1 VDALI
6 SYVVNVISL
15 GGTYA
20 LLALG
25 LAVIFS
31 VLGLINFAH
40 GELMTLTG
48 YVLLAGILMGQPFWL
63 AVLVAVIAGG
73 VAAALM
79 EFAAFRPVRN
89 ASGATLLMT
98 SFAVSMLLQVLF
110 QNGISARGQAVPVP
124 AWLTTSL
131 SIGNSQISKV
141 QIMSI
146 TVGVLSLLALKFFFD
161 RSYWG
166 WAIRAAADDFEIVG
180 LMGVKASRLISF
192 AFLLSGL
199 LAGIA
204 GVLWVI
210 QRGSVD
216 PLMGFKP
223 VLAAFI
229 VAVIGGLGSLTGA
242 VAGGFILGAI
252 EIALQTWLPPN
263 VMPYRDAITYTIVV
277 IILSIFP
284 NGIFGKRTQEKV

>member
-1 VDALI
+1 MDALI

-48 YVLLAGILMGQPFWL
+48 YVLLAGILTGQPFWL

-124 AWLTTSL
+124 AWLTT
-131 SIGNSQISKV
+131 
-141 QIMSI
+141 
-146 TVGVLSLLALKFFFD
+146 
-161 RSYWG
+161 
-166 WAIRAAADDFEIVG
+166 
-180 LMGVKASRLISF
+180 
-192 AFLLSGL
+192 
-199 LAGIA
+199 
-204 GVLWVI
+204 
-210 QRGSVD
+210 
-216 PLMGFKP
+216 
-223 VLAAFI
+223 
-229 VAVIGGLGSLTGA
+229 
-242 VAGGFILGAI
+242 
-252 EIALQTWLPPN
+252 
-263 VMPYRDAITYTIVV
+263 
-277 IILSIFP
+277 
-284 NGIFGKRTQEKV
+284 

>member
-1 VDALI
+1 MESLI

-25 LAVIFS
+25 LAVVFS

-63 AVLVAVIAGG
+63 AVLIAVIAGG
-73 VAAALM
+73 VSAALM

-98 SFAVSMLLQVLF
+98 SFAVSMLLQVVF
-110 QNGISARGQAVPVP
+110 QNGISPRGQAVPVP
-124 AWLTTSL
+124 AWLTTSI
-131 SIGNSQISKV
+131 SVGVSQISKV

-146 TVGVLSLLALKFFFD
+146 TVGLVALIFLKFFFD

-166 WAIRAAADDFEIVG
+166 WAIKAAANDFEIVG
-180 LMGVKASRLISF
+180 LMGIKASRLITF

-204 GVLWVI
+204 GVLWVV

-242 VAGGFILGAI
+242 VFGGFILSSI
-252 EIALQTWLPPN
+252 EIALQTWLPAN
-263 VMPYRDAITYTIVV
+263 VMPYREAITYTIVV
-277 IILSIFP
+277 LILSVFP
-284 NGIFGKRTQEKV
+284 NGIFGKRVQEKV

>member
-1 VDALI
+1 MESLI

-25 LAVIFS
+25 LAVVFS

-63 AVLVAVIAGG
+63 AVLIAVIAGG
-73 VAAALM
+73 VSAALM

-98 SFAVSMLLQVLF
+98 SFAVSMLLQVIF
-110 QNGISARGQAVPVP
+110 QNGISPRGQAVPVP
-124 AWLTTSL
+124 AWLTTSI
-131 SIGNSQISKV
+131 SVGVSQISKV

-146 TVGVLSLLALKFFFD
+146 TVGLVALIFLKFFFD

-166 WAIRAAADDFEIVG
+166 WAIKAAANDFEIVG
-180 LMGVKASRLISF
+180 LMGIKASRLITF

-204 GVLWVI
+204 GVLWVV

-242 VAGGFILGAI
+242 VFGGFILSSI
-252 EIALQTWLPPN
+252 EIALQTWLPAH
-263 VMPYRDAITYTIVV
+263 VMPYREAITYTIVV
-277 IILSIFP
+277 LILSVFP
-284 NGIFGKRTQEKV
+284 NGIFGKRVQEKV

>member
-1 VDALI
+1 MESLI

-25 LAVIFS
+25 LAVVFS

-63 AVLVAVIAGG
+63 AVLIAVIAGG
-73 VAAALM
+73 VSAALM

-98 SFAVSMLLQVLF
+98 SFAVSMLLQVIF
-110 QNGISARGQAVPVP
+110 QNGISPRGQAVPVP
-124 AWLTTSL
+124 AWLTTSI
-131 SIGNSQISKV
+131 SVGVSQISKV

-146 TVGVLSLLALKFFFD
+146 TVGLVALIFLKFFFD

-166 WAIRAAADDFEIVG
+166 WAIKAAANDFEIVG
-180 LMGVKASRLISF
+180 LMGIKASRLITF

-204 GVLWVI
+204 GVLWVV

-242 VAGGFILGAI
+242 VFGGFILSSI
-252 EIALQTWLPPN
+252 EIALQTWLPAN
-263 VMPYRDAITYTIVV
+263 VMPYREAITYTIVV
-277 IILSIFP
+277 LILSVFP
-284 NGIFGKRTQEKV
+284 NGIFGKRVQEKV

>member
-1 VDALI
+1 MESLI

-25 LAVIFS
+25 LAVVFS

-63 AVLVAVIAGG
+63 AVLIAVIAGG
-73 VAAALM
+73 VSAALM

-98 SFAVSMLLQVLF
+98 SFAVSMLLQVIF
-110 QNGISARGQAVPVP
+110 QNGISPRGQAVPVP
-124 AWLTTSL
+124 AWLTTSI
-131 SIGNSQISKV
+131 SVGVSQISKV

-146 TVGVLSLLALKFFFD
+146 PVGLVALIFLKFFFD

-166 WAIRAAADDFEIVG
+166 WAIKAAANDFEIVG
-180 LMGVKASRLISF
+180 LMGIKASRLITF

-204 GVLWVI
+204 GVLWVV

-242 VAGGFILGAI
+242 VFGGFILSSI
-252 EIALQTWLPPN
+252 EIALQTWLPAN
-263 VMPYRDAITYTIVV
+263 VMPYREAITYTLVV
-277 IILSIFP
+277 LILAC
-284 NGIFGKRTQEKV
+284 GA

>member
-1 VDALI
+1 
-6 SYVVNVISL
+6 VISL

-25 LAVIFS
+25 LAVVFS

-63 AVLVAVIAGG
+63 AVLIAVIAGG
-73 VAAALM
+73 VSAALM

-98 SFAVSMLLQVLF
+98 SFAVSMLLQVIF
-110 QNGISARGQAVPVP
+110 QNGISPRGQAVPVP
-124 AWLTTSL
+124 AWLTTSI
-131 SIGNSQISKV
+131 SVGVSQISKV

-146 TVGVLSLLALKFFFD
+146 TVGLVALIFLKFFFD

-166 WAIRAAADDFEIVG
+166 WAIKAAANDFEIVG
-180 LMGVKASRLISF
+180 LMGIKASRLITF

-242 VAGGFILGAI
+242 VFGGFILSSI
-252 EIALQTWLPPN
+252 EIALQTWLPAN
-263 VMPYRDAITYTIVV
+263 VMPYREAITYTIVV
-277 IILSIFP
+277 LILSVFP
-284 NGIFGKRTQEKV
+284 NGIFGKRVQEKV

>member
-1 VDALI
+1 MEALI

-25 LAVIFS
+25 LAVVFS

-48 YVLLAGILMGQPFWL
+48 YVLLAGILVGQPFWL
-63 AVLVAVIAGG
+63 AAVIAVIAAC
-73 VAAALM
+73 VAAAMM

-110 QNGISARGQAVPVP
+110 QNGISPRGQAVPVP
-124 AWLTTSL
+124 AWLTTSI
-131 SIGNSQISKV
+131 SVGASQISKV

-146 TVGVLSLLALKFFFD
+146 TVGLVALIFLKFFFD

-166 WAIRAAADDFEIVG
+166 WAIKAASNDFEIVG
-180 LMGVKASRLISF
+180 LMGIKASRLITF

-204 GVLWVI
+204 GVLWVV

-242 VAGGFILGAI
+242 VFGGFILSAI
-252 EIALQTWLPPN
+252 EIALQTWLPN
-263 VMPYRDAITYTIVV
+263 DVMPYREAITYTIVV
-277 IILSIFP
+277 LILSVFP
-284 NGIFGKRTQEKV
+284 NGIFGKRVQEKV

>member
-1 VDALI
+1 MDALI

-25 LAVIFS
+25 LAVVFS

-48 YVLLAGILMGQPFWL
+48 YVLLAGILTGQPFWL

-73 VAAALM
+73 ISAALM

-110 QNGISARGQAVPVP
+110 QNGISPRGQAVPVP
-124 AWLTTSL
+124 TWLTTSL

-146 TVGVLSLLALKFFFD
+146 TVGVLALLALKFFFD

-199 LAGIA
+199 LAGVA

-242 VAGGFILGAI
+242 VAGGFILSAI
-252 EIALQTWLPPN
+252 EIALQTWLPPS

>member
-1 VDALI
+1 MDALI
-6 SYVVNVISL
+6 SYLVNVISL

-25 LAVIFS
+25 LAVVFS

-48 YVLLAGILMGQPFWL
+48 YVLLAGILTGQPFWL

-73 VAAALM
+73 ISAALM

-110 QNGISARGQAVPVP
+110 QNGISPRGQAVPVP
-124 AWLTTSL
+124 TWLTTSL

-146 TVGVLSLLALKFFFD
+146 TVSVLSLLALKFFFD

-180 LMGVKASRLISF
+180 LMGVKASRLITF

-199 LAGIA
+199 LAGVA

-242 VAGGFILGAI
+242 VAGGFILSAI

-263 VMPYRDAITYTIVV
+263 VMPYRDAVTYTLVV

-284 NGIFGKRTQEKV
+284 NGIFGKKTQEKV

>member
-229 VAVIGGLGSLTGA
+229 VAVIVGLCSLTGA

>member
-1 VDALI
+1 
-6 SYVVNVISL
+6 
-15 GGTYA
+15 
-20 LLALG
+20 
-25 LAVIFS
+25 
-31 VLGLINFAH
+31 
-40 GELMTLTG
+40 MTLTG

-63 AVLVAVIAGG
+63 AVLIAVIAGG
-73 VAAALM
+73 VSAALM

-98 SFAVSMLLQVLF
+98 SFAVSMLLQVIF
-110 QNGISARGQAVPVP
+110 QNGISPRGQAVPVP
-124 AWLTTSL
+124 AWLTTSI
-131 SIGNSQISKV
+131 SVGVSQISKV

-146 TVGVLSLLALKFFFD
+146 TVGLVALIFLKFFFD

-166 WAIRAAADDFEIVG
+166 WAIKAAANDFEIVG
-180 LMGVKASRLISF
+180 LMGIKASRLITF

-204 GVLWVI
+204 GVLWVV

-242 VAGGFILGAI
+242 VFGGFILSSI
-252 EIALQTWLPPN
+252 EIALQTWLPAN
-263 VMPYRDAITYTIVV
+263 VMPYREAITYTIVV
-277 IILSIFP
+277 LILSVFP
-284 NGIFGKRTQEKV
+284 NGIFGKRVQEKV

>member
-1 VDALI
+1 MDALI
-6 SYVVNVISL
+6 SYVVNVVSL

-25 LAVIFS
+25 LAVVFS

-48 YVLLAGILMGQPFWL
+48 YVLLAGILTGQPFWL
-63 AVLVAVIAGG
+63 AVSVAVIAGG
-73 VAAALM
+73 ISAVLM

-110 QNGISARGQAVPVP
+110 QNGISPRGQAVPVP
-124 AWLTTSL
+124 AWLTTSV

-146 TVGVLSLLALKFFFD
+146 TVGILALVVLKFFFD

-199 LAGIA
+199 LAGVA

-242 VAGGFILGAI
+242 VAGGFISSAI

-263 VMPYRDAITYTIVV
+263 VMPFRDAITYTIVV

-284 NGIFGKRTQEKV
+284 NGIFGKRAQEKV

>member
-6 SYVVNVISL
+6 SYLVNVISL

-25 LAVIFS
+25 LAVVFS

-48 YVLLAGILMGQPFWL
+48 YVLLAGILTGQPFWL
-63 AVLVAVIAGG
+63 AAIVAVIAGG
-73 VAAALM
+73 ISAALM

-110 QNGISARGQAVPVP
+110 QNGISPRGQAVPVP
-124 AWLTTSL
+124 TWLTTSL

-180 LMGVKASRLISF
+180 LMGVKASRLITF

-199 LAGIA
+199 LAGVA

-242 VAGGFILGAI
+242 VAGGFILSAI

-263 VMPYRDAITYTIVV
+263 VMPYRDAVTYTLVV

-284 NGIFGKRTQEKV
+284 NGIFGKKTQEKV

>member
-1 VDALI
+1 MDALI
-6 SYVVNVISL
+6 SYLVNVISL

-25 LAVIFS
+25 LAVVFS

-48 YVLLAGILMGQPFWL
+48 YVLLAGILTGQPFWL
-63 AVLVAVIAGG
+63 AAIVAVIAGG
-73 VAAALM
+73 ISAALM

-110 QNGISARGQAVPVP
+110 QNGISPRGQAVPVP
-124 AWLTTSL
+124 TWLTTSL

-180 LMGVKASRLISF
+180 LMGVKASRLITF

-199 LAGIA
+199 LAGVA

-242 VAGGFILGAI
+242 VAGGFILSAI

-263 VMPYRDAITYTIVV
+263 VMPYRDAVTYTLVV

-284 NGIFGKRTQEKV
+284 NGIFGKKTQEKV

>member
-1 VDALI
+1 MDSLI
-6 SYVVNVISL
+6 SYVVNLISL

-48 YVLLAGILMGQPFWL
+48 YVLLAGILTGQPFWL
-63 AVLVAVIAGG
+63 AVLVAIIAGG
-73 VAAALM
+73 ISAVLM

-110 QNGISARGQAVPVP
+110 QNGISPRGQAVPVP
-124 AWLTTSL
+124 PWLTTSL

-146 TVGVLSLLALKFFFD
+146 VVGLLALVALKFFFD

-199 LAGIA
+199 LAGVA

-242 VAGGFILGAI
+242 VVGGFILSAI
-252 EIALQTWLPPN
+252 EIALQTWLPAS

-284 NGIFGKRTQEKV
+284 NGIFGKRDQEKV

>member
-1 VDALI
+1 MDALI
-6 SYVVNVISL
+6 SYLVNVISL

-25 LAVIFS
+25 LAVVFS

-48 YVLLAGILMGQPFWL
+48 YVLLAGILTGQQFWV
-63 AVLVAVIAGG
+63 AVLIAVLACGL
-73 VAAALM
+73 AAALM

-98 SFAVSMLLQVLF
+98 SFAVSMILQVLF
-110 QNGISARGQAVPVP
+110 QNGISARGQAIPVP
-124 AWLTTSL
+124 PWLTTSI

-141 QIMSI
+141 QVMSI
-146 TVGVLSLLALKFFFD
+146 TIGILALFALKIFFD
-161 RSYWG
+161 RTYWG
-166 WAIRAAADDFEIVG
+166 WAIRAAADDFEVVG
-180 LMGVKASRLISF
+180 LMGIKASRLISF

-204 GVLWVI
+204 GVLWVV

-242 VAGGFILGAI
+242 VAGGFILSAI
-252 EIALQTWLPPN
+252 EIALQTWLPAG
-263 VMPYRDAITYTIVV
+263 VMPYRDAITYTVVV
-277 IILSIFP
+277 IILSFFP
-284 NGIFGKRTQEKV
+284 NGIFGKRDQEKV

>member
-1 VDALI
+1 
-6 SYVVNVISL
+6 
-15 GGTYA
+15 
-20 LLALG
+20 
-25 LAVIFS
+25 
-31 VLGLINFAH
+31 
-40 GELMTLTG
+40 
-48 YVLLAGILMGQPFWL
+48 
-63 AVLVAVIAGG
+63 
-73 VAAALM
+73 M

-146 TVGVLSLLALKFFFD
+146 TVGVLALLALKFFFD

-242 VAGGFILGAI
+242 VAGGFILSAI
-252 EIALQTWLPPN
+252 EIALQTWLPPS

>member
-1 VDALI
+1 MESLI

-25 LAVIFS
+25 LAVVFS

-48 YVLLAGILMGQPFWL
+48 YVLLAGVLMGQPFWL
-63 AVLVAVIAGG
+63 AVLIAVIAGG
-73 VAAALM
+73 VSAALM

-98 SFAVSMLLQVLF
+98 SFAVSMLLQVIF
-110 QNGISARGQAVPVP
+110 QNGISPRGQAVPVP
-124 AWLTTSL
+124 AWLTTSI
-131 SIGNSQISKV
+131 SVGVSQISKV

-146 TVGVLSLLALKFFFD
+146 TVGLVALIFLKFFFD

-166 WAIRAAADDFEIVG
+166 WAIKAAANDFEIVG
-180 LMGVKASRLISF
+180 LMGIKASRLITF

-242 VAGGFILGAI
+242 VFGGFILSSI
-252 EIALQTWLPPN
+252 EIALQTWLPAN
-263 VMPYRDAITYTIVV
+263 VMPYREAITYTIVV
-277 IILSIFP
+277 LILSVFP
-284 NGIFGKRTQEKV
+284 NGIFGKRVQEKV

>member
-1 VDALI
+1 MESLI

-25 LAVIFS
+25 LAVVFS

-63 AVLVAVIAGG
+63 AVLIAVIAGG
-73 VAAALM
+73 VSAALM

-98 SFAVSMLLQVLF
+98 SFAVSMLLQVIF
-110 QNGISARGQAVPVP
+110 QNGISPRGQAVPVP
-124 AWLTTSL
+124 AWLTTSI
-131 SIGNSQISKV
+131 SVGVSQISKV

-146 TVGVLSLLALKFFFD
+146 TVGLVALIFLKFFFD
-161 RSYWG
+161 RSYWV
-166 WAIRAAADDFEIVG
+166 WAIKAAANDFEIVG
-180 LMGVKASRLISF
+180 LMGIKASRLITF

-204 GVLWVI
+204 GVLWVV

-242 VAGGFILGAI
+242 VFGGFILSSI
-252 EIALQTWLPPN
+252 EIALQTWLPAN
-263 VMPYRDAITYTIVV
+263 VMPYREAITYTIVV
-277 IILSIFP
+277 LILSVFP
-284 NGIFGKRTQEKV
+284 NGIFGKRVQEKV

>member
-1 VDALI
+1 METFI
-6 SYVVNVISL
+6 SYIVNVISL

-25 LAVIFS
+25 LAVVFS

-63 AVLVAVIAGG
+63 AVLIAVIAGG
-73 VAAALM
+73 VSAALM

-98 SFAVSMLLQVLF
+98 SFAVSMLLQVIF
-110 QNGISARGQAVPVP
+110 QNGISPRGQAVPVP
-124 AWLTTSL
+124 AWLTTSI
-131 SIGNSQISKV
+131 SVGVSQISKV

-146 TVGVLSLLALKFFFD
+146 TVGLVALIFLKFFFD

-166 WAIRAAADDFEIVG
+166 WAIKAAANDFEIVG
-180 LMGVKASRLISF
+180 LMGIKASRLITF

-242 VAGGFILGAI
+242 VFGGFILSSI
-252 EIALQTWLPPN
+252 EIALQTWLPAN
-263 VMPYRDAITYTIVV
+263 VMPYREAITYTIVV
-277 IILSIFP
+277 LILSVFP
-284 NGIFGKRTQEKV
+284 NGIFGKRVQEKV